1 MQLSTLCYI
10 EKDGAYLMLHRT
22 KKENDVNKGKWI
34 GVGGKFEAGEAPEE
48 CLLREVMEETGLK
61 LTSYRYRGLLSFI
74 YADKEPEYIF
84 TYTADGFSGEL
95 HECNEGELKWVK
107 IEDIK
112 YLSLWEGDRIMHR
125 LLEEGAGVF
134 SLKLVYDEEDRLLE
148 HELLLPCNK

>member
-34 GVGGKFEAGEAPEE
+34 GVGGKFETGEAPEE
-48 CLLREVMEETGLK
+48 CLLREVMEETGLE
-61 LTSYRYRGLLSFI
+61 LSSYRYRGLLSFI

-125 LLEEGAGVF
+125 LLEEDAGVF

>member
-10 EKDGAYLMLHRT
+10 EKDGAFLMLHRT

-48 CLLREVMEETGLK
+48 CLLREVMEETGLE

-125 LLEEGAGVF
+125 LLEEDAGVF

>member
-1 MQLSTLCYI
+1 
-10 EKDGAYLMLHRT
+10 MLHRT

-48 CLLREVMEETGLK
+48 CLLREVMEETGLE

-125 LLEEGAGVF
+125 LLEEGSGVF

>member
-125 LLEEGAGVF
+125 LLEEDAGVF

>member
-125 LLEEGAGVF
+125 LLEEEAGVF

>member
-1 MQLSTLCYI
+1 
-10 EKDGAYLMLHRT
+10 MLHRT

-125 LLEEGAGVF
+125 LLEEDAGVF

>member
-1 MQLSTLCYI
+1 
-10 EKDGAYLMLHRT
+10 MLHRT

-34 GVGGKFEAGEAPEE
+34 GVGGKFETGEAPEE

-125 LLEEGAGVF
+125 LLEEDAGVF

>member
-1 MQLSTLCYI
+1 
-10 EKDGAYLMLHRT
+10 MLHRT

-34 GVGGKFEAGEAPEE
+34 GVGGKFETGEAPEE
-48 CLLREVMEETGLK
+48 CLLREVMEETGLE

-125 LLEEGAGVF
+125 LLEEDAGVF

>member
-34 GVGGKFEAGEAPEE
+34 GVGGKFETGEAPEE

-125 LLEEGAGVF
+125 LLEEDAGVF

>member
-125 LLEEGAGVF
+125 LLEEGSGVF

>member
-1 MQLSTLCYI
+1 
-10 EKDGAYLMLHRT
+10 MLHRT

-34 GVGGKFEAGEAPEE
+34 GVGGKFETGEAPEE
-48 CLLREVMEETGLK
+48 CLLREVMEETGLE
-61 LTSYRYRGLLSFI
+61 LSSYRYRGLLSFI

-125 LLEEGAGVF
+125 LLEEDAGVF